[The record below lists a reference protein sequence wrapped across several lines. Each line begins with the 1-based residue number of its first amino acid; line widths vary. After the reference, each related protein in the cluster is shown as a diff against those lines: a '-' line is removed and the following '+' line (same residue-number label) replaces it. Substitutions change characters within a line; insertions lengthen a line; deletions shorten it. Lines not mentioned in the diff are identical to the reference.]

1 MQIQKFL
8 EIQLINMV
16 QKKFKHYK
24 IGKKFKPF
32 LVAEMSGNHNGDLKR
47 AKKIILEAKKNGADA
62 IKLQTF
68 KPEGM
73 TINSKKKEFVVK
85 SKLKKW
91 NNKSLYDLYKK
102 SYLPWNFQE
111 KLFKYAKDQGIL
123 IFSSVFDLESLEF
136 LEKIKNP
143 IYKISSFEI
152 TDLNLIKNVAKKNKP
167 IILSTGS
174 AFDYEIK
181 NAIKVIKKYSRN
193 DFILLKCTSIYP
205 AEPDDINLKS
215 IITFRKKYGCDIGYS
230 DHTIGSE
237 FAIASIALGCVL
249 IEKHFTIN
257 SENTIDSAFSANQ
270 KVLNNISKGIK
281 NIYDGLGTGKIE
293 LSKKEIIKRKSKR
306 SLFFARD
313 LNRNQILSPGDII
326 SRRPVVGISSDKYF
340 EIINKKIK
348 KKVKKFEPI
357 KYNCF

>member
-1 MQIQKFL
+1 MA
-8 EIQLINMV
+8 
-16 QKKFKHYK
+16 QKKFNHYK

-73 TINSKKKEFVVK
+73 TINSRKKEFIVK
-85 SKLKKW
+85 SKLNKW
-91 NNKSLYDLYKK
+91 NKKTYYDLYQK
-102 SYLPWNFQE
+102 SYLPWNLQK
-111 KLFKYAKDQGIL
+111 KLFEYAKDQGIL

-136 LEKIKNP
+136 LEKINNP

-174 AFDYEIK
+174 AFNYEIK
-181 NAIKVIKKYSRN
+181 NAVNVIKKYSRN

-205 AEPDDINLKS
+205 AEPNDINLKS
-215 IITFRKKYGCDIGYS
+215 IITLRKNYGCDIGYS
-230 DHTIGSE
+230 DHTIGSD
-237 FAIASIALGCVL
+237 FAIASVALGTVL

-257 SENTIDSAFSANQ
+257 LDKTIDSAFSADQ
-270 KVLNNISKGIK
+270 KTLNNISKGIK
-281 NIYDGLGTGKIE
+281 NIYNGLGTGQIT
-293 LSKKEIIKRKSKR
+293 LSKKELLKRKSKR
-306 SLFFARD
+306 SLFFSRD
-313 LNRNQILSPGDII
+313 LYRNQVLRPDDII
-326 SRRPVVGISSDKYF
+326 SRRPVVGITSDKYF
-340 EIINKKIK
+340 KIINKKIK
-348 KKVKKFEPI
+348 KRVKKFEPI
-357 KYNCF
+357 KYNCLFN